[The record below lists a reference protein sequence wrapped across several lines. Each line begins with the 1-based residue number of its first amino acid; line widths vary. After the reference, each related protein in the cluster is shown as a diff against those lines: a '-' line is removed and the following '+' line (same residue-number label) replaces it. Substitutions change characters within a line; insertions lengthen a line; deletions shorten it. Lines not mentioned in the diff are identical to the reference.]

1 MSTATGTGK
10 WVSVM
15 AECELP
21 DEETMNEVYRR
32 IDEDDRVKVCRGAA
46 VRTTSLLLHAANHQL
61 HSTSS
66 INYDYE

>member
-46 VRTTSLLLHAANHQL
+46 VRTT
-61 HSTSS
+61 
-66 INYDYE
+66 